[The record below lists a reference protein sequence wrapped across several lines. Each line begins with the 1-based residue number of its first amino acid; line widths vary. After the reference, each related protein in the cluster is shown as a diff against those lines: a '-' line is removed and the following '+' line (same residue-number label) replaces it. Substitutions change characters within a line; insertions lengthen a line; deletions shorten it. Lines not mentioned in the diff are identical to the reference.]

1 MSTLQAALKTERG
14 RHVAGAVFMA
24 GLSASFLF
32 CGYEFIRSPAESIFI
47 DQYGAGAKPYA
58 IACVPFMMAAMIY
71 GYGRLLSAAG
81 AKKAMAVSM
90 LGLDTVRGIVE
101 GGEFHLLERLATVI
115 ADALW
120 DLAELARVEV
130 AVAKVAPPVSV
141 PVGAARVE
149 VVRVR

>member
-1 MSTLQAALKTERG
+1 MNQRSLTISVPGITLRG
-14 RHVAGAVFMA
+14 RCGVTPEERAIGQTLVVDVRLEPRSCTGAETDDLEGTVNY
-24 GLSASFLF
+24 S
-32 CGYEFIRSPAESIFI
+32 R
-47 DQYGAGAKPYA
+47 
-58 IACVPFMMAAMIY
+58 V
-71 GYGRLLSAAG
+71 
-81 AKKAMAVSM
+81 V
-90 LGLDTVRGIVE
+90 DTVRGIVE